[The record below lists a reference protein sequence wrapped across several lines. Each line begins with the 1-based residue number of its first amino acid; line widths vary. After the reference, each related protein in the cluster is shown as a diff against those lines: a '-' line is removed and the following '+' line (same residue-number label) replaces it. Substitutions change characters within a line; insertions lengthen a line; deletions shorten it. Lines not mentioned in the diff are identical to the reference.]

1 MLILA
6 KTTTVRRALVAWI
19 RDESGT
25 TAVEYG
31 LIAALVAVASLTAF
45 HSLGQTIA
53 GIFGDV
59 ADALERV
66 NMQIR

>member
-1 MLILA
+1 MFVHPEA
-6 KTTTVRRALVAWI
+6 NAVRRALVAWL

-25 TAVEYG
+25 TAIEYA

-45 HSLGQTIA
+45 HSLGQTVA
-53 GIFGDV
+53 GIFGNV

-66 NMQIR
+66 NLQVR